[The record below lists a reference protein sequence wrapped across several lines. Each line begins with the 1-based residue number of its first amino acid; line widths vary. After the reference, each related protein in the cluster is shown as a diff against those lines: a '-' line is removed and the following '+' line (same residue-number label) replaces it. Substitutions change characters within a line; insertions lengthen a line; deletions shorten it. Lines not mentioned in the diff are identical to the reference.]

1 MKLSLLGQIWEYESA
16 PIEKIRHVQI
26 KYKLPF
32 VISQYFAAKL
42 NTITLEEDE
51 IEAWL
56 NPSLENL
63 HDPYLMLGMDIAVQ
77 RILEAKENYE
87 KILVVTDFDVDGTTS
102 SLVLQSTCSLI
113 GISSQNISFYIPD
126 RFGEG
131 YGFNSGAIQR
141 AKEKGCTLIIT
152 ADIGVRDHK
161 TVDLAESEEID
172 VIICDHHLPPGESVP
187 PNAVAVL
194 CPPQEKCTYPNAALA
209 ACGVSLKLA
218 QALLQ
223 TQPHITNLKAILHS
237 MLKVVAIG
245 TIADVVS
252 LATLE
257 NRTIVSLG
265 LEALSNPPRRHKPG
279 LQALLD
285 VSGVKDLVTTY
296 AVGYQIAP
304 RINAAGRI
312 ASAETVVNLFHA
324 TNDKDAR
331 RLAKVLDDRNT
342 ERRALQSKMIED
354 AMKQISEPIPS
365 FIVIKGREEE
375 GFHRGIVG
383 IVAGRLKEQ
392 YHRPVAVVSLGEEE
406 ARASVRS
413 PPSIHAVRAL
423 DFCQDL
429 LGKYGGHAA
438 AAGFSVPIENLAALE
453 KSLNHY
459 VDEEVGKSA
468 LIPKLDCQVQCQ
480 IGDVDLLVT
489 LKLEELGPFGQENP
503 RPIFWIRNVSPSRVE
518 TMGRDGNHLRFLAE
532 RTRCIW
538 WQGAEYLEMLQAG
551 RFDLAVSPQ
560 INRFNGR
567 SSVQLIIKDAISLDA

>member
-1 MKLSLLGQIWEYESA
+1 MQLSLLGQIWQYEPP
-16 PIEKIRHVQI
+16 PIEHIRQVQI

-32 VISQYFAAKL
+32 VISQYFARKL
-42 NTITLEEDE
+42 DTAALNESE
-51 IEAWL
+51 IQAWL

-77 RILEAKENYE
+77 RILRAKEQKEN
-87 KILVVTDFDVDGTTS
+87 ILVVTDFDVDGTTS
-102 SLVLQSTCSLI
+102 SLVLQSVCALI
-113 GISSQNISFYIPD
+113 GIPSRNISFYIPD

-131 YGFNSGAIQR
+131 YGFNKGAVQK
-141 AKEKGCTLIIT
+141 AKEQECSLIIT
-152 ADIGVRDHK
+152 ADIGVRDHQ
-161 TVDLAESEEID
+161 TVNLAEAEGID

-194 CPPQEKCTYPNAALA
+194 CPPQERCTYPNAALA

-223 TQPHITNLKAILHS
+223 TQPHITNLEDILHS

-257 NRTIVSLG
+257 NRAIVSLG
-265 LEALSNPPRRHKPG
+265 LKALSNPRLRNKPG

-296 AVGYQIAP
+296 AVGYHIAP

-312 ASAETVVNLFHA
+312 ASAETVVNLFQA
-324 TNDKDAR
+324 STPKEAR
-331 RLAKVLDDRNT
+331 QLAKVLDDRNA
-342 ERRALQSKMIED
+342 ERRALQAKMVDD
-354 AMKQISEPIPS
+354 ASKQISAPIPN
-365 FIVIKGREEE
+365 FIFVKGREEN

-383 IVAGRLKEQ
+383 IVAGKLKDQ
-392 YHRPVAVVSLGEEE
+392 YHRPVAVVSLGEES

-413 PPSIHAVRAL
+413 PPTVHAVKAL
-423 DFCQDL
+423 DYCKDL

-438 AAGFSVPIENLAALE
+438 AAGFDVPLENLAMLE
-453 KSLNHY
+453 ERLQQY
-459 VDEEVGKSA
+459 IEEEIEQTA
-468 LIPKLDCQVQCQ
+468 LIPKLNCQVQCQ
-480 IGDVDLLVT
+480 AEDIDLLVV
-489 LKLEELGPFGQENP
+489 LKLEELGPFGQNNP
-503 RPIFWIRNVSPSRVE
+503 RPMFWVRNAKPQRVE
-518 TMGRDGNHLRFLAE
+518 VMGKEGNHLRFFIE
-532 RTRCIW
+532 KTRCIW
-538 WQGAEYLEMLQAG
+538 WQGKQYLDVLQAG
-551 RFDLAVSPQ
+551 RFDLAVKPQ

-567 SSVQLIIKDAISLDA
+567 SSVQLIIEDALPLSE